1 MFYGQCVSIIPSS
14 ARLSVLN
21 RKLEVEQQQH
31 LSQFMIVLRSQSFT
45 FSVESYCTLAASC
58 TLFKQLPRSRGQ
70 DMEAEVRG
78 HREEKQ
84 NHKQEVT

>member
-31 LSQFMIVLRSQSFT
+31 LSQFMIVLQK
-45 FSVESYCTLAASC
+45 
-58 TLFKQLPRSRGQ
+58 LFPKLHIQRGKLLHARCI
-70 DMEAEVRG
+70 MHAL
-78 HREEKQ
+78 
-84 NHKQEVT
+84 